1 MKSVIARFARD
12 ETGGTAV
19 EYAVIAG
26 VIALGIVASVGAIR
40 DGLNTIFDNTKTELS
55 K

>member
-12 ETGGTAV
+12 ETGATSV

-40 DGLNTIFDNTKTELS
+40 DGLNAIFENTSNGLK
-55 K
+55 